1 VSAAAAVPERAR
13 LVAEGLTVGYGQLVV
28 ARNLDLSVAAGEVLL
43 LMGANGAG
51 KTTTLMTIA
60 GALPA
65 LGGRVTWAGREL
77 EGPVHR
83 RVAAGIGVVLDERG
97 SISRLTAAQNLRLC
111 GGSIARALELFPELQ
126 DHLDRRAG
134 LLSGGQ
140 QKMLSLALALS
151 RSPAILLADELSLG
165 LAPQVVERLLAAV
178 RATADRGA
186 AVVMVEQHARRA
198 LGIADRVAVLAGGT
212 IEVSGPTA
220 QVRAE
225 VETILAQGYL
235 RTSAARGRAERVPGS
250 ATKETRA
257 VGPSSPALDQ

>member
-1 VSAAAAVPERAR
+1 M
-13 LVAEGLTVGYGQLVV
+13 LVAERLTVGYGQLVV
-28 ARNLDLSVAAGEVLL
+28 ARDLDLLVASGEVLL

-60 GALPA
+60 GVLPA
-65 LGGRVTWAGREL
+65 LGGRTTWGGRAL

-97 SISRLTAAQNLRLC
+97 SISRLSAAENLRLC
-111 GGSIARALELFPELQ
+111 GGSVARALELFPELQ
-126 DHLDRRAG
+126 RHLDRRAG

-151 RSPAILLADELSLG
+151 RSPANLQADARCLG

-178 RATADRGA
+178 RTTADRGA

-212 IEVSGPTA
+212 IEVAGPTA
-220 QVRAE
+220 EVRAE
-225 VETILAQGYL
+225 VEAILAQGYL
-235 RTSAARGRAERVPGS
+235 RTSAAWGRAGRGPAGAPRGARPGN
-250 ATKETRA
+250 
-257 VGPSSPALDQ
+257 PAAPVADQ